1 LKWGYLFLNKKLKVL
16 LTNPIHPDC
25 YQELVQECD
34 VVVAPDIKPETL
46 KNLISDCDG
55 LIVRCHLP
63 PDIFDNAQQL
73 KAVVRH
79 GVGLD
84 FIPVD
89 AASKK
94 RIPVANLP
102 GSNTNAVVE
111 YCLATIFYFRRKLD
125 LIDSRLRAEGWAKA
139 RPLADPSVEIAN
151 TTLGIIGFGAIGSKL
166 AQAVSGL
173 KMKTISFTRRP
184 EALPNGVQ
192 AVSKAELFSQ
202 SDVIV
207 VCCPLNEETR
217 GLVDQGSI
225 SAMKSNAI
233 LINIAR
239 GPVVDTQ
246 AIIDALKTRAIAGA
260 AMDVHDQQPLT
271 GKEKVFD
278 CPNLLLT
285 PHIASI
291 TASSMKGMSEGSVK
305 TILEIFRGNRPN
317 SIVNPEVFS

>member
-1 LKWGYLFLNKKLKVL
+1 MSKIFKVL
-16 LTNPIHPDC
+16 LTNPIHPEC
-25 YQELVQECD
+25 QQALMRECD
-34 VVVAPDIKPETL
+34 VVLAPDIKPETL
-46 KNLISDCDG
+46 KGLISDCDG
-55 LIVRCHLP
+55 LIVRCQLP
-63 PDIFDNAQQL
+63 QDIFADALQL

-89 AASKK
+89 TATQKG
-94 RIPVANLP
+94 IPVANLP

-111 YCLATIFYFRRKLD
+111 YCLAVIFYFRRRLA
-125 LIDSRLRAEGWAKA
+125 LIDSQLRNQGWANA
-139 RPLADPSVEIAN
+139 RPLADPSTEIAA
-151 TTLGIIGFGAIGSKL
+151 TTLGIIGFGAIGGKL
-166 AQAVSGL
+166 ANAASGL
-173 KMKTISFTRRP
+173 QMKTIALTRRP
-184 EALPNGVQ
+184 EVLPSGIRS
-192 AVSKAELFSQ
+192 ATKTELFSQ

-217 GLVDQGSI
+217 GLVDQASI
-225 SAMKSNAI
+225 SMMKPNAI

-246 AIIDALKTRAIAGA
+246 AIIKALKAGDIAGA
-260 AMDVHDQQPLT
+260 ALDVHDQQPLT
-271 GKEKVFD
+271 GAEQVFD

-305 TILEIFRGNRPN
+305 TILAILNGERPEN
-317 SIVNPEVFS
+317 IVNPDVFL

>member
-1 LKWGYLFLNKKLKVL
+1 ME
-16 LTNPIHPDC
+16 
-25 YQELVQECD
+25 QCD
-34 VVVAPDIKPETL
+34 VVVAPDIKSETL
-46 KNLISDCDG
+46 KGLISDCDG
-55 LIVRCHLP
+55 LIVRCQLP
-63 PDIFDNAQQL
+63 QDIFDGAKKL

-89 AASKK
+89 AATKK

-111 YCLATIFYFRRKLD
+111 YCLAAIFYFRRHLD
-125 LIDSRLRAEGWAKA
+125 LIDSQLRIQGWAKA
-139 RPLADPSVEIAN
+139 RPIADPSTEIAT
-151 TTLGIIGFGAIGSKL
+151 TTLGIIGFGSIGGKL
-166 AQAVSGL
+166 ANAAMGL
-173 KMKTISFTRRP
+173 NMKTIALTRRP
-184 EALPNGVQ
+184 ETLPSGVRS
-192 AVSKAELFSQ
+192 VTKAELFSQ

-207 VCCPLNEETR
+207 ICCPLNEETR
-217 GLVDQGSI
+217 GMVDQPSI
-225 SAMKSNAI
+225 SMMKSNAI

-246 AIIDALKTRAIAGA
+246 AIINALKAGKIAGT

-271 GKEKVFD
+271 GEEAIFD

-291 TASSMKGMSEGSVK
+291 TSSSMRGMSEGSVR
-305 TILEIFRGNRPN
+305 TILAILNGNQPEN
-317 SIVNPEVFS
+317 IVNPEVFL

>member
-1 LKWGYLFLNKKLKVL
+1 MSKRFKVL
-16 LTNPIHPDC
+16 LTNSIHPDC
-25 YQELVQECD
+25 HQALIKECD

-46 KNLISDCDG
+46 KGLILDCDG
-55 LIVRCHLP
+55 LIVRCQLP
-63 PDIFDNAQQL
+63 QDIFDNAQQL

-84 FIPVD
+84 FIPVE
-89 AASKK
+89 AATKK
-94 RIPVANLP
+94 GIPVANLP

-111 YCLATIFYFRRKLD
+111 YCLSTIFYFRRRLD
-125 LIDSRLRAEGWAKA
+125 LIDSRLRSEGWVKT
-139 RPLADPSVEIAN
+139 RPLADPSTEIAM

-166 AQAVSGL
+166 ADAAAGL
-173 KMKTISFTRRP
+173 QMKTIALTRRP
-184 EALPNGVQ
+184 ESLPSGVR
-192 AVSKAELFSQ
+192 AVTKAELFSQ

-217 GLVDQGSI
+217 GLVDHVSI
-225 SAMKSNAI
+225 SMMKPNAI
-233 LINIAR
+233 LINISR

-246 AIIDALKTRAIAGA
+246 SIISALKGGAIAGA
-260 AMDVHDQQPLT
+260 AMDVHDQQPLS
-271 GKEKVFD
+271 GQEAVFD

-305 TILEIFRGNRPN
+305 TILAILNGHRPKN
-317 SIVNPEVFS
+317 VVNPEVFI

>member
-1 LKWGYLFLNKKLKVL
+1 MSKRFKVL

-25 YQELVQECD
+25 HEALIKECD
-34 VVVAPDIKPETL
+34 VVIAPDIKPETL
-46 KNLISDCDG
+46 KGLITDCDG
-55 LIVRCHLP
+55 LIVRCQLS
-63 PDIFDNAQQL
+63 PDIFDNARQL

-89 AASKK
+89 AATKK
-94 RIPVANLP
+94 GIPVANLP

-111 YCLATIFYFRRKLD
+111 YCLAAIFYFRRRLD
-125 LIDSRLRAEGWAKA
+125 LIDSRLRSEGWAKA
-139 RPLADPSVEIAN
+139 RPLADPSAEIAN

-166 AQAVSGL
+166 AQAAVGL
-173 KMKTISFTRRP
+173 QMKTIALTRRP
-184 EALPNGVQ
+184 EALPSGVR
-192 AVSKAELFSQ
+192 AVTKIELFSQ

-207 VCCPLNEETR
+207 ICCPLNEETR
-217 GLVDQGSI
+217 GLVDQAAI
-225 SAMKSNAI
+225 SAMKPNAI

-246 AIIDALKTRAIAGA
+246 AVIKALKSGAIAGA
-260 AMDVHDQQPLT
+260 AMDVYDQQPLS
-271 GKEKVFD
+271 GQEAVFD

-291 TASSMKGMSEGSVK
+291 TASSMKGMSEGSVA
-305 TILEIFRGNRPN
+305 TILSILNGDRPKN
-317 SIVNPEVFS
+317 IVNPEVFH

>member
-1 LKWGYLFLNKKLKVL
+1 MSKRFKVL
-16 LTNPIHPDC
+16 LTNPIHPEC
-25 YQELVQECD
+25 QQALMRECD
-34 VVVAPDIKPETL
+34 VVLAPDIKPETL
-46 KNLISDCDG
+46 KGLISDCDG
-55 LIVRCHLP
+55 LIVRCQLP
-63 PDIFDNAQQL
+63 QDIFADALQL

-89 AASKK
+89 TATQKG
-94 RIPVANLP
+94 IPVANLP

-111 YCLATIFYFRRKLD
+111 YCLAVIFYFRRRLA
-125 LIDSRLRAEGWAKA
+125 LIDSQLRNQGWANA
-139 RPLADPSVEIAN
+139 RPLADPSTEIAA

-166 AQAVSGL
+166 ANAASGL
-173 KMKTISFTRRP
+173 QMKTIALTRRP
-184 EALPNGVQ
+184 EALPSGIRS
-192 AVSKAELFSQ
+192 ATKTELFSQ

-217 GLVDQGSI
+217 GLVDQASI
-225 SAMKSNAI
+225 SMMKPNAI

-246 AIIDALKTRAIAGA
+246 AIIKALKAGDIAGA
-260 AMDVHDQQPLT
+260 ALDVHDQQPLT
-271 GKEKVFD
+271 GAEQVFD

-305 TILEIFRGNRPN
+305 TILAILKGERPEN
-317 SIVNPEVFS
+317 IVNPDVFL

>member
-1 LKWGYLFLNKKLKVL
+1 MSKRFKVL

-25 YQELVQECD
+25 HQALIKECE

-46 KNLISDCDG
+46 KGLISDCDG
-55 LIVRCHLP
+55 LIVRCQLP
-63 PDIFDNAQQL
+63 QDIFDNAQQL

-84 FIPVD
+84 FIPVE
-89 AASKK
+89 AATKK
-94 RIPVANLP
+94 GIPVANLP

-111 YCLATIFYFRRKLD
+111 YCLSTIFYFRRRLD
-125 LIDSRLRAEGWAKA
+125 LIDLRLRSEGWAKT
-139 RPLADPSVEIAN
+139 RPLADPSTEIAM

-166 AQAVSGL
+166 ADAAAGL
-173 KMKTISFTRRP
+173 QMKTIALTRRP
-184 EALPNGVQ
+184 ESLPSGVH
-192 AVSKAELFSQ
+192 AVTKVELFSQ

-217 GLVDQGSI
+217 GLVDQASI
-225 SAMKSNAI
+225 SMMKPNAI
-233 LINIAR
+233 LINISR

-246 AIIDALKTRAIAGA
+246 SIISALKVGAIAGA
-260 AMDVHDQQPLT
+260 AMDVHDQQPLS
-271 GKEKVFD
+271 GQEAVFD

-305 TILEIFRGNRPN
+305 TILAILNGDQPKNV
-317 SIVNPEVFS
+317 VNPEVFI

>member
-1 LKWGYLFLNKKLKVL
+1 MSKRFKVL

-25 YQELVQECD
+25 HQALIKECE

-46 KNLISDCDG
+46 KGLISDCDG
-55 LIVRCHLP
+55 LIVRCQLP
-63 PDIFDNAQQL
+63 QDIFDNAQQL

-84 FIPVD
+84 FIPVY
-89 AASKK
+89 AATKK
-94 RIPVANLP
+94 EIPVANLP

-111 YCLATIFYFRRKLD
+111 YCLSTIFYFRRRLD
-125 LIDSRLRAEGWAKA
+125 LIDSRLRSEGWIKT
-139 RPLADPSVEIAN
+139 RPLADPSTEIAT
-151 TTLGIIGFGAIGSKL
+151 TTLGIIGFGAIGGKL
-166 AQAVSGL
+166 ADAVAGL
-173 KMKTISFTRRP
+173 QMKTIALTRRP
-184 EALPNGVQ
+184 ESLPSGVR
-192 AVSKAELFSQ
+192 AVTKAELFSQ

-217 GLVDQGSI
+217 GLVDQASI
-225 SAMKSNAI
+225 SMMKPNAI

-246 AIIDALKTRAIAGA
+246 SIISALKVGAIAGA
-260 AMDVHDQQPLT
+260 AMDVHDQQPLS
-271 GKEKVFD
+271 GQEAVFD

-305 TILEIFRGNRPN
+305 TILAILNGDRPKN
-317 SIVNPEVFS
+317 VVNPEVFI

>member
-1 LKWGYLFLNKKLKVL
+1 M
-16 LTNPIHPDC
+16 
-25 YQELVQECD
+25 EECD

-46 KNLISDCDG
+46 KGLITDCDG
-55 LIVRCHLP
+55 LIVRCQLP
-63 PDIFDNAQQL
+63 QDIFDGAKQL

-89 AASKK
+89 VATKK

-111 YCLATIFYFRRKLD
+111 YCLAAIFYFRRRLD
-125 LIDSRLRAEGWAKA
+125 LINSQLRIQGWAKA
-139 RPLADPSVEIAN
+139 RPVADPSTEIAT
-151 TTLGIIGFGAIGSKL
+151 TTLGIIGFGSIGGKL
-166 AQAVSGL
+166 ANAAMGL
-173 KMKTISFTRRP
+173 NMKTIALTRRP
-184 EALPNGVQ
+184 ETLPSGVRS
-192 AVSKAELFSQ
+192 VTKAELFSQ
-202 SDVIV
+202 ADVIII
-207 VCCPLNEETR
+207 CCPLNEETR
-217 GLVDQGSI
+217 GMVDQSSI
-225 SAMKSNAI
+225 SMMKSNAI

-246 AIIDALKTRAIAGA
+246 AIISALKAGKIAGA

-271 GKEKVFD
+271 GEEAIFD

-291 TASSMKGMSEGSVK
+291 TSSSMRGMSEGSVK
-305 TILEIFRGNRPN
+305 TILAILRGNRPDN
-317 SIVNPEVFS
+317 IVNLEVFL

>member
-1 LKWGYLFLNKKLKVL
+1 MR
-16 LTNPIHPDC
+16 
-25 YQELVQECD
+25 ECD
-34 VVVAPDIKPETL
+34 VVLAPDIKPETL
-46 KNLISDCDG
+46 KGLISDCDG
-55 LIVRCHLP
+55 LIVRCQLP
-63 PDIFDNAQQL
+63 QDIFADALQL

-89 AASKK
+89 TATQKG
-94 RIPVANLP
+94 IPVANLP

-111 YCLATIFYFRRKLD
+111 YCLAVIFYFRRRLA
-125 LIDSRLRAEGWAKA
+125 LIDSQLRNQGWANA
-139 RPLADPSVEIAN
+139 RPLADPSTEIAA

-166 AQAVSGL
+166 ANAASGL
-173 KMKTISFTRRP
+173 QMKTIALTRRP
-184 EALPNGVQ
+184 EALPSGIHS
-192 AVSKAELFSQ
+192 ATKTELFSQ

-217 GLVDQGSI
+217 GLVDQASI
-225 SAMKSNAI
+225 SMMKPNAI

-246 AIIDALKTRAIAGA
+246 AIIKALKAGDIAGA
-260 AMDVHDQQPLT
+260 ALDVHDQQPLT
-271 GKEKVFD
+271 GAEQVFD

-305 TILEIFRGNRPN
+305 TILAILNGERPEN
-317 SIVNPEVFS
+317 IVNPDVFL

>member
-1 LKWGYLFLNKKLKVL
+1 LSKRFKVL
-16 LTNPIHPDC
+16 LTNPIHP
-25 YQELVQECD
+25 ECQQALMRECE
-34 VVVAPDIKPETL
+34 VVLAPDIKPATL
-46 KNLISDCDG
+46 KGLISDCDG
-55 LIVRCHLP
+55 LIVRCQLP
-63 PDIFDNAQQL
+63 QDIFADALQL

-89 AASKK
+89 IATQKG
-94 RIPVANLP
+94 IPVANLP

-111 YCLATIFYFRRKLD
+111 YCLAVIFYFRRRLA
-125 LIDSRLRAEGWAKA
+125 LIDTQLRSQGWAKA
-139 RPLADPSVEIAN
+139 RPLADPSNEIAA

-166 AQAVSGL
+166 ANAASGL
-173 KMKTISFTRRP
+173 QMKTIALTRRP
-184 EALPNGVQ
+184 ETLPSGIR
-192 AVSKAELFSQ
+192 AATKTELFSE

-207 VCCPLNEETR
+207 VCCPLNERTR
-217 GLVDQGSI
+217 GIVDQASI
-225 SAMKSNAI
+225 SMMKPNAI

-239 GPVVDTQ
+239 GPVIDTQ
-246 AIIDALKTRAIAGA
+246 AIIKALKAGDIAGA

-271 GKEKVFD
+271 GAEQVFD

-305 TILEIFRGNRPN
+305 TILAILNGERPEN
-317 SIVNPEVFS
+317 IVNPDVFL

>member
-1 LKWGYLFLNKKLKVL
+1 MNNRFKVL

-25 YQELVQECD
+25 HQVLAKECD

-46 KNLISDCDG
+46 KSLIPGCDG
-55 LIVRCHLP
+55 LIVRCQLP
-63 PDIFDNAQQL
+63 QDIFNEASQL

-89 AASKK
+89 AATKK
-94 RIPVANLP
+94 GIPVANLP

-111 YCLATIFYFRRKLD
+111 YCLAAIFYFRRRLD
-125 LIDSRLRAEGWAKA
+125 LIDSHLRSNGWAKS
-139 RPLADPSVEIAN
+139 RQLADPSVEIAT
-151 TTLGIIGFGAIGSKL
+151 TTLGIIGFGSIGSKL
-166 AQAVSGL
+166 ANVATDLQ
-173 KMKTISFTRRP
+173 MKTITLTRRP
-184 EALPNGVQ
+184 ESLPSGVRS
-192 AVSKAELFSQ
+192 ATKAELFSQ

-217 GLVDQGSI
+217 GLVDESSI
-225 SAMKSNAI
+225 SMMKSDAI

-246 AIIDALKTRAIAGA
+246 AVISALRAGRIAGA
-260 AMDVHDQQPLT
+260 AMDVHDQQPLS
-271 GKEKVFD
+271 GQEAVFD

-291 TASSMKGMSEGSVK
+291 TASSVRGMSEGSVK
-305 TILEIFRGNRPN
+305 TMLAILNGKRTDN
-317 SIVNPEVFS
+317 IVNPEVFL

>member
-1 LKWGYLFLNKKLKVL
+1 MSKRFKVL
-16 LTNPIHPDC
+16 LTNPIHPEC
-25 YQELVQECD
+25 QQALMRECD
-34 VVVAPDIKPETL
+34 VVLAPDINPETL
-46 KNLISDCDG
+46 KGLISDCDG
-55 LIVRCHLP
+55 LIVRCQLP
-63 PDIFDNAQQL
+63 QDIFADALQL

-89 AASKK
+89 TATQKG
-94 RIPVANLP
+94 IPVANLP

-111 YCLATIFYFRRKLD
+111 YCLAVIFYFRRRLA
-125 LIDSRLRAEGWAKA
+125 LIDSQLRNQGWANA
-139 RPLADPSVEIAN
+139 RPLADPSTEIAA
-151 TTLGIIGFGAIGSKL
+151 TTLGIIGFGAIGGKL
-166 AQAVSGL
+166 ANAASGL
-173 KMKTISFTRRP
+173 QMKTIALTRRP
-184 EALPNGVQ
+184 EVLPSGIRS
-192 AVSKAELFSQ
+192 ATKTELFSQ

-217 GLVDQGSI
+217 GLVDQASI
-225 SAMKSNAI
+225 SMMKPNAI

-246 AIIDALKTRAIAGA
+246 AIIKALKAGDIAGA
-260 AMDVHDQQPLT
+260 ALDVHDQQPLT
-271 GKEKVFD
+271 GAEQIFD

-305 TILEIFRGNRPN
+305 TILAILNGEHPEN
-317 SIVNPEVFS
+317 IVNPDVFL

>member
-1 LKWGYLFLNKKLKVL
+1 LSKKFKVL
-16 LTNPIHPDC
+16 LTNPIHP
-25 YQELVQECD
+25 EFNKVLMEECD
-34 VVVAPDIKPETL
+34 VVVAPDIKSETL
-46 KNLISDCDG
+46 KGLISDCDG
-55 LIVRCHLP
+55 LIVRCQLP
-63 PDIFDNAQQL
+63 QDIFDGAKQL

-89 AASKK
+89 AATKR

-111 YCLATIFYFRRKLD
+111 YCLAAIFYFRRRLD
-125 LIDSRLRAEGWAKA
+125 LIDSQLRIQGWTKA
-139 RPLADPSVEIAN
+139 RTLADPSTEIAT
-151 TTLGIIGFGAIGSKL
+151 TTLGIIGFGSIGGRL
-166 AQAVSGL
+166 ANAAMGL
-173 KMKTISFTRRP
+173 QMKTIALTRRP
-184 EALPNGVQ
+184 ETLPSGVRS
-192 AVSKAELFSQ
+192 VTKAELFSQ

-207 VCCPLNEETR
+207 ICCPLNEETR
-217 GLVDQGSI
+217 GMVDQPSI
-225 SAMKSNAI
+225 SMMKSNAI

-246 AIIDALKTRAIAGA
+246 AIISALKVGKIAGA

-271 GKEKVFD
+271 GGEAVFD

-291 TASSMKGMSEGSVK
+291 TSSSMRGMSEGSVK
-305 TILEIFRGNRPN
+305 TILAILKGNRPDN
-317 SIVNPEVFS
+317 IVNPEVFL

>member
-1 LKWGYLFLNKKLKVL
+1 MR
-16 LTNPIHPDC
+16 
-25 YQELVQECD
+25 ECD
-34 VVVAPDIKPETL
+34 VVLAPDIKPETL
-46 KNLISDCDG
+46 KGLISDCDG
-55 LIVRCHLP
+55 LIVRCQLP
-63 PDIFDNAQQL
+63 QEIFADALQL

-89 AASKK
+89 AATQKG
-94 RIPVANLP
+94 IPVANLP

-111 YCLATIFYFRRKLD
+111 YCLAVIFYFRRRLA
-125 LIDSRLRAEGWAKA
+125 LIDSQLRNQGWANA
-139 RPLADPSVEIAN
+139 RPLADPSTEIAA

-166 AQAVSGL
+166 ANAASGL
-173 KMKTISFTRRP
+173 QMKTIALTRRP
-184 EALPNGVQ
+184 EALPSGIHS
-192 AVSKAELFSQ
+192 ATKTELFSQ

-217 GLVDQGSI
+217 GLVDQASI
-225 SAMKSNAI
+225 SMMKPNAI

-246 AIIDALKTRAIAGA
+246 AIIKALKAGDIAGA
-260 AMDVHDQQPLT
+260 ALDVHDQQPLT
-271 GKEKVFD
+271 GAEQVFD

-305 TILEIFRGNRPN
+305 TILAILNGERPEN
-317 SIVNPEVFS
+317 IVNPDVFL

>member
-1 LKWGYLFLNKKLKVL
+1 MNKKFKVL
-16 LTNPIHPDC
+16 LTNPIYPEFHQALSGDC
-25 YQELVQECD
+25 D
-34 VVVAPDIKPETL
+34 IVVAPDTKSETL
-46 KNLISDCDG
+46 KGLISDCDG
-55 LIVRCHLP
+55 LIVRCQLP
-63 PDIFDNAQQL
+63 QDIFDGAYQL

-89 AASKK
+89 IATKK
-94 RIPVANLP
+94 GIPVANLP

-111 YCLATIFYFRRKLD
+111 YCLATIFYFRRRLD
-125 LIDSRLRAEGWAKA
+125 LIDSQLRSQGWAKS
-139 RPLADPSVEIAN
+139 RPLADPSTEIAN

-166 AQAVSGL
+166 ANAAIGL
-173 KMKTISFTRRP
+173 QMKTIALTRRP
-184 EALPNGVQ
+184 ETLPGGVRS
-192 AVSKAELFSQ
+192 VSKAELFSQ

-217 GLVDQGSI
+217 GMVDQYSI
-225 SAMKSNAI
+225 SMMKSNAI

-246 AIIDALKTRAIAGA
+246 AIISALKAGKIAGA

-271 GKEKVFD
+271 GAEQVFD

-305 TILEIFRGNRPN
+305 TILAILKGERPEN
-317 SIVNPEVFS
+317 IVNPDVFL

>member
-1 LKWGYLFLNKKLKVL
+1 LNKKFKVL
-16 LTNPIHPDC
+16 LTSPIHPDC
-25 YQELVQECD
+25 HHELAQECN
-34 VVVAPDIKPETL
+34 VVVSPDTKPETL
-46 KNLISDCDG
+46 KGLIADCDG
-55 LIVRCHLP
+55 LIVRCQLP
-63 PDIFDNAQQL
+63 SDIFDNAQQL

-89 AASKK
+89 AATKK

-111 YCLATIFYFRRKLD
+111 YCLATIFYFRRRLD
-125 LIDSRLRAEGWAKA
+125 LIDTQLRSDGWAKA
-139 RPLADPSVEIAN
+139 RSLADPSAEIAT

-166 AQAVSGL
+166 AEAATSLQ
-173 KMKTISFTRRP
+173 MKIIALTRRP
-184 EALPNGVQ
+184 EILPSGVR

-202 SDVIV
+202 ADVIV
-207 VCCPLNEETR
+207 ICCPLNEETR
-217 GLVDQGSI
+217 GLVDQTAISI
-225 SAMKSNAI
+225 MKTNAI

-239 GPVVDTQ
+239 GPVLDTQ
-246 AIIDALKTRAIAGA
+246 AVISALKAGTIAGA
-260 AMDVHDQQPLT
+260 AMDVHDQQPLS
-271 GKEKVFD
+271 GQEAVFD

-305 TILEIFRGNRPN
+305 TILAILNGNRPN
-317 SIVNPEVFS
+317 NIVNPEVFL